1 MKSWLILLL
10 SGIIL
15 PLVGL
20 SSCAIVFMPN
30 YSGGGNWPAQ
40 IFFDHRYKLPSG
52 GSLDLRIEE
61 VEAEIEIVGQKEEE
75 VRIVA
80 SQSLPFY
87 RRGVVM
93 GGLSRSFP
101 RIEVGTQESALEI
114 RVEGR
119 KQTLFPLKI
128 SLTVPRN
135 VNLERINLKEGNIT
149 IRDLFGRARIELE
162 RGNLKIQNFSGSI
175 EASVMKGNLEAE
187 VLDLRENDDI
197 NLLVEEGD
205 ITLFLEPKASAQIE
219 AQALRGRLIFEF
231 PHEATADNYLVT
243 TLKEGGAKIFL
254 RSMKG
259 DIKVRKIE

>member
-1 MKSWLILLL
+1 MKSWLVLHLMGIMLL
-10 SGIIL
+10 
-15 PLVGL
+15 LVGL
-20 SSCAIVFMPN
+20 SACAIVVMPY
-30 YSGGGNWPAQ
+30 YSGGGDWPAR

-52 GSLDLRIEE
+52 GSLDLLIEE

-75 VRIVA
+75 VHIVA

-93 GGLSRSFP
+93 GGLSHSFP
-101 RIEVGTQESALEI
+101 QIKVETRESALKI

-119 KQTLFPLKI
+119 KQTLFPVKI
-128 SLTVPRN
+128 SMTVPRN
-135 VNLERINLKEGNIT
+135 VNLERINLKEGSIT
-149 IRDLFGRARIELE
+149 IRDLFGQARIEQE

-197 NLLVEEGD
+197 KLLTEEGD
-205 ITLFLEPKASAQIE
+205 ITLFLEPEASAHIE
-219 AQALRGRLIFEF
+219 AQALLGRLIFEF
-231 PHEATADNYLVT
+231 PHEERADNYLVT
-243 TLKEGGAKIFL
+243 TLNEGGAKIFL

-259 DIKVRKIE
+259 DIKVRKID

>member
-1 MKSWLILLL
+1 MKSWLILKIT
-10 SGIIL
+10 GVIL
-15 PLVGL
+15 ALVCFNA
-20 SSCAIVFMPN
+20 CAIVISPY

-40 IFFDHRYKLPSG
+40 IFFDHRYKLPSA
-52 GSLDLRIEE
+52 GSLALHIEE

-75 VRIVA
+75 AHIVA

-87 RRGVVM
+87 RQGMMM

-101 RIEVGTQESALEI
+101 RIKVETGESALEI

-119 KQTLFPLKI
+119 KQTLFPVKI
-128 SLTVPRN
+128 LLTVPEN
-135 VNLERINLKEGNIT
+135 INLERINLKEGNIT

-175 EASVMKGNLEAE
+175 EASVMRGNLEAE

-197 NLLVEEGD
+197 SLLAEEGD
-205 ITLFLEPKASAQIE
+205 ITLFLEPEASAHIE
-219 AQALRGRLIFEF
+219 AQALRGRLTFEF
-231 PHEATADNYLVT
+231 PHEGTADNYLVT

-259 DIKVRKIE
+259 DIKVKKIA